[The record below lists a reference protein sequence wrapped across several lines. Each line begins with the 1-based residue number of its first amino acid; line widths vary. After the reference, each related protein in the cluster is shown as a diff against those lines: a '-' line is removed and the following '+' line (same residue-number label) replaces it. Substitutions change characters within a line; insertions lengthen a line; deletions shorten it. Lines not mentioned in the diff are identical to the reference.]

1 MFASVEKTGR
11 LLVVHE
17 AVTVSGFGAEIA
29 ASVAEALHHR
39 LKAPVRR
46 LGAPRIPIAYAPP
59 LEARARV
66 SQDSITDAVRS
77 LVGYA
82 QAS

>member
-1 MFASVEKTGR
+1 M
-11 LLVVHE
+11 
-17 AVTVSGFGAEIA
+17 
-29 ASVAEALHHR
+29 AEALHHR

-59 LEARARV
+59 LEDKARV

-77 LVGYA
+77 LIGYA
-82 QAS
+82 PAS